1 MVNRSLKIIQACD
14 IRNEYTFVGVVSLF
28 FKVIM
33 SKFISYNSRL
43 IRTPIVIRGKKYI
56 DFGYSLTT
64 GVGCRFDAFGG
75 IEDSKKLIFGSNVQL
90 NDYVHIVAM
99 NRVVIGNDVLMA
111 SHVFISDNSHGIY
124 SGTSDDSHPNI
135 PPRLRNYMLSEVRI
149 GDNVWIGEGVIIMPG
164 VSIGNGC
171 VIGAH
176 SVVNSDIPCNCIA
189 VGSPAKVIK
198 RFNDTT
204 KRWEKVC

>member
-1 MVNRSLKIIQACD
+1 MVNKSLKIIHASEA
-14 IRNEYTFVGVVSLF
+14 RNKYTFVGVVYLF
-28 FKVIM
+28 LKVLI

-43 IRTPIVIRGKKYI
+43 IRTPIVIRGKRYI

-64 GVGCRFDAFGG
+64 GVGCRFDAFGKKG
-75 IEDSKKLIFGSNVQL
+75 DGKKLIFGSNVQL

-111 SHVFISDNSHGIY
+111 SHVFISDNSHGVY
-124 SGTSDDSHPNI
+124 SGTIDDSHPNT
-135 PPRLRNYMLSEVRI
+135 PPRLRNYLVSEAYI
-149 GDNVWIGEGVIIMPG
+149 GDNVWLGEGVIIMPG

-189 VGSPAKVIK
+189 VGSPARVIK
-198 RFNDTT
+198 RFNDIT